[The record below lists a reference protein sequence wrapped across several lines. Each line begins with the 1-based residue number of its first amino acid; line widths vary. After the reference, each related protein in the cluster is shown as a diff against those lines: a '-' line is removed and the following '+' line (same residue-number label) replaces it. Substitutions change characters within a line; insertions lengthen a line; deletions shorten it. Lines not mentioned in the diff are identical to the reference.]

1 MKSGITAFIL
11 TALIGVGGWMW
22 LDRDDAGGGRKESAA
37 KGVTGAKGVNGSR
50 TFEDWKA
57 GVQRLSLSADG
68 HRERSALEDGHV
80 YVVTLTC
87 EGTRGLV
94 VAGIGEM
101 PMGVP
106 LKCDDG
112 AKEVELHGV
121 TSEAVGPRA
130 DLVLRLPRG
139 AATDVRLGWHVVS
152 EGRLPGR

>member
-1 MKSGITAFIL
+1 MKSGITALIL
-11 TALIGVGGWMW
+11 AALIGAGGWMW
-22 LDRDDAGGGRKESAA
+22 LDRDDTGGGREEAA
-37 KGVTGAKGVNGSR
+37 VKGVNGSW
-50 TFEDWKA
+50 TFEDWEA
-57 GVQRLSLSADG
+57 GVRRLGLSVADG
-68 HRERSALEDGHV
+68 HRERSALEDGYV

-87 EGTRGLV
+87 EGTRDLV

-106 LKCDDG
+106 LKCGDG
-112 AKEVELHGV
+112 TKEVELHGV